1 MLVTTAAPHEGSLP
15 RTLTAYGT
23 VQAAPGNSETLSL
36 LRAGQVTR
44 VLVTP
49 GQAVRQGQPL
59 LVVSADPAA
68 LAAFRQAV
76 TALTLAQGERGRV
89 AQMLAQHLATR
100 DQLAQADKAVTD
112 AQGNLDVLT
121 RAGGGSDGQT
131 VAAPFDGVV
140 SSLPVA
146 TGARI
151 ASQAPL
157 VTLDRSNSL
166 VAAVG
171 MEPAQRGLV
180 AEGQPARI
188 EPLDGTRSR
197 LGSVLGVGGMLD
209 PATRLVPVLVS
220 PQADQPGNRAAAGR
234 RGAGCG
240 AGGRVSRLAGA
251 ARRRLDGCEGAL
263 RVPACGRQG
272 GAGRC
277 AGRGRRG
284 RHDGRDRRARPQAR
298 PGHERQHPAPGW
310 RRSARGS
317 RQGPQAGSQPMSDEA
332 LRGPAPKAVRD
343 GGWVARHTRSILAVM
358 LALMLAGGFSA
369 VLLPTGLF
377 PVVQF
382 PRVVVNMDAG
392 ARPADQTALL
402 VTVPLE
408 QATRRVLGV
417 QGVRSTTSRGSA
429 EVSLDFA
436 WGTDMVAAAVQVD
449 AAVAQVLP
457 ALPAGSTY
465 QVRRMDPTVFP
476 VIAYSLMSKNVARSS
491 SATSRSTRS
500 CRC

>member
-1 MLVTTAAPHEGSLP
+1 MRHLLAAALAVLPAAALAQGGAPAPSVLVTTAAPHEGSLP

-23 VQAAPGNSETLSL
+23 VQAAPGSSETLSL

-68 LAAFRQAV
+68 LATFRQAV

-157 VTLDRSNSL
+157 VTLDRSSSL

-171 MEPAQRGLV
+171 IEPAQRGLV
-180 AEGQPARI
+180 AGGQPARI
-188 EPLDGTRSR
+188 EPLDGTPSR
-197 LGSVLGVGGMLD
+197 PGSVLGVGGMLD

-220 PQADQPGNRAAAGR
+220 PQAGQPGAG
-234 RGAGCG
+234 
-240 AGGRVSRLAGA
+240 L
-251 ARRRLDGCEGAL
+251 L
-263 RVPACGRQG
+263 PG
-272 GAGRC
+272 GA
-277 AGRGRRG
+277 
-284 RHDGRDRRARPQAR
+284 
-298 PGHERQHPAPGW
+298 
-310 RRSARGS
+310 
-317 RQGPQAGSQPMSDEA
+317 
-332 LRGPAPKAVRD
+332 VR
-343 GGWVARHTRSILAVM
+343 V
-358 LALMLAGGFSA
+358 
-369 VLLPTGLF
+369 
-377 PVVQF
+377 
-382 PRVVVNMDAG
+382 
-392 ARPADQTALL
+392 
-402 VTVPLE
+402 
-408 QATRRVLGV
+408 
-417 QGVRSTTSRGSA
+417 
-429 EVSLDFA
+429 
-436 WGTDMVAAAVQVD
+436 AVQVGEYRGWLVPRD
-449 AAVAQVLP
+449 AVSTDAKGPYVFQLADGKAARVDVQVAGAVGDTTVVTG
-457 ALPAGSTY
+457 ALDPKRALVTSGNTQLQDGVAVREAAGTAGG
-465 QVRRMDPTVFP
+465 
-476 VIAYSLMSKNVARSS
+476 IAAR
-491 SATSRSTRS
+491 
-500 CRC
+500 